1 MCSKTFSYSK
11 SIPAGNSVMW
21 TMLLVVDDRRQVEI
35 KTESNCFI
43 YAILLS
49 FWFVFHLQLKLF
61 DIYTQSFW
69 WGRDWC
75 LVAYFPVRR
84 NSL

>member
-1 MCSKTFSYSK
+1 
-11 SIPAGNSVMW
+11 MW

-69 WGRDWC
+69 
-75 LVAYFPVRR
+75 
-84 NSL
+84 